1 MLHNGKWYNRYLEI
15 ALGYLPD
22 EIYEKYENK
31 IEFFTTAECDACRIA
46 RVLCEEKEIIL
57 LSERILP
64 NTIDVEDNNNGRYF
78 IFSVLHEIVHAIK
91 KHRPPKDITP
101 KADKNQEEEADNLAF
116 EWFNKHVES
125 RNNAALKPI
134 TQDEINEARE
144 RNQKLMHKCIECYKS
159 IE

>member
-78 IFSVLHEIVHAIK
+78 LSYMRLFMPLKNIDPLKILLQKRIKIK
-91 KHRPPKDITP
+91 KRKQI
-101 KADKNQEEEADNLAF
+101 
-116 EWFNKHVES
+116 
-125 RNNAALKPI
+125 I
-134 TQDEINEARE
+134 
-144 RNQKLMHKCIECYKS
+144 
-159 IE
+159 